1 MHASARARAL
11 LEHHTTRAP
20 RHAVAC
26 DAACDGPAGNARG
39 AGGRVQPK
47 ATAADRRYSVSFA
60 EAKIGLGL
68 NTDEVGCHALRDCDA
83 LRCDVLRCDALRCD
97 AMQASGKIVV
107 GKVSGPSIDAGV
119 RVGDI
124 VVGLGTSGVRRS
136 ACAA

>member
-1 MHASARARAL
+1 M
-11 LEHHTTRAP
+11 
-20 RHAVAC
+20 
-26 DAACDGPAGNARG
+26 
-39 AGGRVQPK
+39 QPK

-107 GKVSGPSIDAGV
+107 GKVFGPSADAGV

-136 ACAA
+136 ACAVRARASVDPMCCCGHRKRTATDRGG